1 MYLPIFLDLKGR
13 KVLVIGGGRI
23 AAEKLKKLMPC
34 EADVLVI
41 TKEVKDE
48 YIEELAKLGKIKLEI
63 REFSESDL
71 EGVFIVISATDN
83 GELNQR
89 VYNLCSSRN
98 IFVNS
103 VDQKDKCSFIFS
115 AEIRRGDLTIAVSTG
130 GASPGLAARI
140 RNQIDDLISN
150 EAEKYLDLIKQARE
164 NIKLRETNIEKRA
177 EILKDIVKEI
187 NIFENNKIEELNKI
201 ITNKINDYLN
211 KLFMLN

>member
-13 KVLVIGGGRI
+13 KVLVIGGGKI
-23 AAEKLKKLMPC
+23 AAEKLRKV
-34 EADVLVI
+34 VLCCDNTVVI

-48 YIEELAKLGKIKLEI
+48 YIEELAKSGKIKLEI

-83 GELNQR
+83 SELNQR
-89 VYNLCSSRN
+89 VYDLCSSRN
-98 IFVNS
+98 IPVNS

-140 RNQIDDLISN
+140 RDKINCMISKNAGVYID
-150 EAEKYLDLIKQARE
+150 EARNARE
-164 NIKLRETNIEKRA
+164 KIVRDNIEKSIKSK
-177 EILKDIVKEI
+177 ILKDISKEI
-187 NIFENNKIEELNKI
+187 DIFQDMTRDEIQEKIKNILIKYEK
-201 ITNKINDYLN
+201 
-211 KLFMLN
+211 

>member
-13 KVLVIGGGRI
+13 KVLVIGGGKI
-23 AAEKLKKLMPC
+23 AAEKLRKV
-34 EADVLVI
+34 VLCCDNTVVI

-48 YIEELAKLGKIKLEI
+48 YIEELVKSGKIKLEI

-89 VYNLCSSRN
+89 VYDLCSSRN
-98 IFVNS
+98 IPVNS

-140 RNQIDDLISN
+140 RNQIEDLIADDAEIYIE
-150 EAEKYLDLIKQARE
+150 EAKKARE
-164 NIKLRETNIEKRA
+164 EIKSKEWESRKKSKILKEIAREIDIFKNGKDEELKGKIR
-177 EILKDIVKEI
+177 EILDRA
-187 NIFENNKIEELNKI
+187 
-201 ITNKINDYLN
+201 
-211 KLFMLN
+211 

>member
-23 AAEKLKKLMPC
+23 AAEKLRKLVPC
-34 EADVLVI
+34 EAEVLVV

-48 YIEELAKLGKIKLEI
+48 YIAELAKTGKINLEI

-83 GELNQR
+83 SELNQR
-89 VYNLCSSRN
+89 VYDLCSSRN
-98 IFVNS
+98 IPVNS

-130 GASPGLAARI
+130 GTSPGAAGVI
-140 RNQIDDLISN
+140 RDKIESMISEN
-150 EAEKYLDLIKQARE
+150 AGLYFEEVKIARTK
-164 NIKLRETNIEKRA
+164 ILQKNIEKSVKSK
-177 EILKDIVKEI
+177 ILKEISREIDIFKDMNRDEI
-187 NIFENNKIEELNKI
+187 REKIEKI
-201 ITNKINDYLN
+201 MGKIVE
-211 KLFMLN
+211 

>member
-48 YIEELAKLGKIKLEI
+48 YIEEQAKSGKIKLEI

-83 GELNQR
+83 SEFNQR
-89 VYNLCSSRN
+89 VYDLCSSRN
-98 IFVNS
+98 IPVNS

-201 ITNKINDYLN
+201 INNKINDYLN
-211 KLFMLN
+211 K

>member
-1 MYLPIFLDLKGR
+1 MYLPIFMDLKGR

-48 YIEELAKLGKIKLEI
+48 YIEEQAKSGKIKLEI

-83 GELNQR
+83 SELNQR
-89 VYNLCSSRN
+89 VYDLCSSRN
-98 IFVNS
+98 IPVNS

-130 GASPGLAARI
+130 GASPGAAGLI
-140 RNQIDDLISN
+140 RDKIESMISEN
-150 EAEKYLDLIKQARE
+150 AGLYFEEAKTARE
-164 NIKLRETNIEKRA
+164 KILQKNIEKSVKSK
-177 EILKDIVKEI
+177 ILKEISKEI
-187 NIFENNKIEELNKI
+187 DIFKDMSRDEIKEKIENILEKI
-201 ITNKINDYLN
+201 VE
-211 KLFMLN
+211 

>member
-201 ITNKINDYLN
+201 INNKINDYLN
-211 KLFMLN
+211 K

>member
-13 KVLVIGGGRI
+13 KVLVIGGGKI
-23 AAEKLKKLMPC
+23 AAEKLRKV
-34 EADVLVI
+34 VLCCDNTVVI

-48 YIEELAKLGKIKLEI
+48 YIEELAKSGKIKLEI

-89 VYNLCSSRN
+89 VYDLCSSRN
-98 IFVNS
+98 IPVNS

-140 RNQIDDLISN
+140 RNQIEDLIADDAEIYIE
-150 EAEKYLDLIKQARE
+150 EAKKQ
-164 NIKLRETNIEKRA
+164 EKR
-177 EILKDIVKEI
+177 
-187 NIFENNKIEELNKI
+187 
-201 ITNKINDYLN
+201 
-211 KLFMLN
+211 

>member
-1 MYLPIFLDLKGR
+1 M
-13 KVLVIGGGRI
+13 
-23 AAEKLKKLMPC
+23 
-34 EADVLVI
+34 
-41 TKEVKDE
+41 
-48 YIEELAKLGKIKLEI
+48 
-63 REFSESDL
+63 
-71 EGVFIVISATDN
+71 
-83 GELNQR
+83 QQQ
-89 VYNLCSSRN
+89 N

-115 AEIRRGDLTIAVSTG
+115 AEIRRGDLTMAVSTG

-201 ITNKINDYLN
+201 INNKINDYLN
-211 KLFMLN
+211 K

>member
-13 KVLVIGGGRI
+13 KVLVIGGGKI
-23 AAEKLKKLMPC
+23 AAEKLRKV
-34 EADVLVI
+34 VLCCDNTFVI

-48 YIEELAKLGKIKLEI
+48 YIEELAKSGKIKLEI

-89 VYNLCSSRN
+89 VYDLCSSRN
-98 IFVNS
+98 IPVNS

-140 RNQIDDLISN
+140 RNQIEDLISDDAEIYIE
-150 EAEKYLDLIKQARE
+150 EAKKARE
-164 NIKLRETNIEKRA
+164 EIKSKEWESRKKSK
-177 EILKDIVKEI
+177 ILKEIAREIDIFVNGKE
-187 NIFENNKIEELNKI
+187 EELKTKI
-201 ITNKINDYLN
+201 RDILDRV
-211 KLFMLN
+211 

>member
-13 KVLVIGGGRI
+13 KVLVIGGGKI
-23 AAEKLKKLMPC
+23 AAEKLRKV
-34 EADVLVI
+34 VLCCDNTVVI

-48 YIEELAKLGKIKLEI
+48 YIEELVKSGKIKLEI

-89 VYNLCSSRN
+89 VYDLCSSRN
-98 IFVNS
+98 IPVNS

-140 RNQIDDLISN
+140 RNQIEDLIADDAEIYIE
-150 EAEKYLDLIKQARE
+150 EAKKARE
-164 NIKLRETNIEKRA
+164 EIKSKEWESRKKSKILKEIAREIDIFKNGKDEELKRKIR
-177 EILKDIVKEI
+177 EILDRA
-187 NIFENNKIEELNKI
+187 
-201 ITNKINDYLN
+201 
-211 KLFMLN
+211 